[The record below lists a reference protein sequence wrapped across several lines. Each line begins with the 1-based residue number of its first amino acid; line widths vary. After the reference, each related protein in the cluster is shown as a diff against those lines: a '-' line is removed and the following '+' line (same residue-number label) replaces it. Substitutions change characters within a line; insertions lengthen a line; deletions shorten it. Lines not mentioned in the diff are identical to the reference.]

1 MFKNKKQI
9 FIRSWTVAEL
19 VALTDMT
26 QYALNLSEFLAEQ
39 GLLLVPP
46 VLMQDNQ
53 SVLKIVASNGKT
65 LPNKHMRIRQ
75 ADMKEIVKQKEATLL
90 YLPTQKMIADILT
103 KPLQGELFRALAFGV
118 L

>member
-1 MFKNKKQI
+1 MHAYIDASHDSHTDTISHSGMVLALRNSLVMFKNKKQI

-26 QYALNLSEFLAEQ
+26 QYALHLSEFLAEE
-39 GLLLVPP
+39 GLPLVPL

-65 LPNKHMRIRQ
+65 LPNKLMRIF
-75 ADMKEIVKQKEATLL
+75 LN
-90 YLPTQKMIADILT
+90 
-103 KPLQGELFRALAFGV
+103 
-118 L
+118 